1 MALQVGELFAKIT
14 GDDSPINRTVD
25 GVEKRFN
32 GLANQLTNTG
42 KALEGAGKAITTKI
56 GLPIAAFATLS
67 AKTFINFN
75 DGMREVQALSGAT
88 GEEFE
93 LLTETAK
100 DLGANTKFSAS
111 EAAEGM
117 KFLALA
123 GFETGQIV
131 DAMPGILDLAAASGE
146 NLALVSDIVSDGLS
160 AFGLE
165 AKDASKFAD
174 VLAKASS
181 SSNTSVA
188 QLGESFKFA
197 APVAASFGASVEETA
212 AVIGI
217 MANSGIKASQAGTT
231 LRSAFLRLSDPP
243 KEAKEALEDL
253 NVQTANAQGEMLPLS
268 NIIGQ
273 LSGKFSGLTEQQ
285 RLQAASSIFGTTAV
299 SGMLKVIEAGEGGIL
314 EFQKAL
320 ENSEGTAAEMAKVM
334 EGGLGG
340 AVRTLGSTFEAVRI
354 EVGERLEP
362 ILIRIVEV
370 AKSLLRGFLNLDD
383 GVKNVIFT
391 VGGLAALL
399 GPLLLVIGKIVTTLG
414 SMAPAATGAAASVG
428 PLKGLFAALTGPVG
442 LVIIAIGALTA
453 VFVKLMKD
461 NEEFRETMLGIWRN
475 IQESLTGIFN
485 AIRDVIT
492 VVFNG
497 IRAFWKEWGEDT
509 TNLFISVFESLG
521 VIIDSALKVVTA
533 IFHLFATIFTQDW
546 DTAWASVKLIFVAV
560 WDAIKS
566 ILKVAL
572 DLILT
577 LFRTNTQEVLE
588 AVKKGYESIKESIS
602 KSMNNIKESIS
613 KILRNIKNTFENIFN
628 SIRESVGNI
637 IKSMKEIIDS
647 VMNTIKS
654 LISNILDAIKEVFRI
669 IWGDI
674 AELTIN
680 FVETAEEV
688 IRVAWDGIKTY
699 IENVL
704 ELMVKI
710 FDVFWGFIFE
720 IVKTTLELMEDIT
733 GIKFTEVLKLAE
745 RLKDAFIDVFNRIKS
760 NVLRI
765 WNGLVSAIVNKINR
779 LVKSISGLFSKIAGF
794 SKGVGKIVEDTV
806 NVRNPS
812 PADRGG
818 GGNSPSPSSTRDR
831 MGLNSDGGTRNTY
844 NTNVTINTRS
854 PRETFNE
861 IKNLDTDLRVIP

>member
-32 GLANQLTNTG
+32 GLAGQLTNTG
-42 KALEGAGKAITTKI
+42 KVLEGAGKAITTKI

-197 APVAASFGASVEETA
+197 APVAASFGSSVEETA

-253 NVQTANAQGEMLPLS
+253 NIQTANAQGEMLPLS
-268 NIIGQ
+268 NIVGQ
-273 LSGKFSGLTEQQ
+273 LGDKFSGLTEQQ
-285 RLQAASSIFGTTAV
+285 KLQAASSIFGTTAV

-320 ENSEGTAAEMAKVM
+320 ENSEGTAAEMAEVM

-362 ILIRIVEV
+362 VLVRIVEL

-399 GPLLLVIGKIVTTLG
+399 GPLLLIIGKIVTTLG

-453 VFVKLMKD
+453 TFIKLMQD
-461 NEEFRETMLGIWRN
+461 NEEFRETMLGIWRS
-475 IQESLTGIFN
+475 IQASLSGIFS
-485 AIRDVIT
+485 AIKEVAMII
-492 VVFNG
+492 FNDL
-497 IRAFWKEWGEDT
+497 RLFWKNWGET
-509 TNLFISVFESLG
+509 ITNLFISVFEALG
-521 VIIDSALKVVTA
+521 NIIDASLKVITG
-533 IFHLFATIFTQDW
+533 IFHLFVSIFTEDW
-546 DTAWASVKLIFVAV
+546 ETAWN
-560 WDAIKS
+560 S
-566 ILKVAL
+566 ILLIATGILDALKNVFKIAL
-572 DLILT
+572 DLILA
-577 LFRTNTQEVLE
+577 LFKTNTADVWE
-588 AVKKGYESIKESIS
+588 ATKKGYTNVKESAAKIMKSMGETISNLLDSIKESFVS
-602 KSMNNIKESIS
+602 AFK
-613 KILRNIKNTFENIFN
+613 
-628 SIRESVGNI
+628 SIRESVSNI
-637 IKSMKEIIDS
+637 INSVKETISS
-647 VMNTIKS
+647 VMDTIS
-654 LISNILDAIKEVFRI
+654 QTISNILSAIEESFINAWTAILEYIETVFGLI
-669 IWGDI
+669 TDLFNLVWS
-674 AELTIN
+674 
-680 FVETAEEV
+680 
-688 IRVAWDGIKTY
+688 GIVTY

-704 ELMVKI
+704 GLMLKMFETSWNTIFKI
-710 FDVFWGFIFE
+710 VE
-720 IVKTTLELMEDIT
+720 TALTLLEDIT
-733 GIKFTEVLKLAE
+733 GIKFTEILDLAE

-812 PADRGG
+812 PTDRGG

-831 MGLNSDGGTRNTY
+831 MGVDSNGGTRNTY